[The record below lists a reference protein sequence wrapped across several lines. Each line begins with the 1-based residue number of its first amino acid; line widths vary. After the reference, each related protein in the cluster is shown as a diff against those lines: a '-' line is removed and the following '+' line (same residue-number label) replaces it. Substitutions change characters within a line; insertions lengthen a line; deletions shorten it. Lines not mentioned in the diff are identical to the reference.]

1 MPEQASR
8 FRYGKTTASARKVPY
23 QITSSNY
30 NHILR
35 CVALT
40 LREISYRNTTLST
53 MVGTMLYGYKARTEV
68 LISTDRCT
76 MGITLER
83 DKSALDIYINLSSG
97 HSPARHLDNGK
108 RRGYSK
114 HVGALP

>member
-76 MGITLER
+76 MGTTLER
-83 DKSALDIYINLSSG
+83 DK
-97 HSPARHLDNGK
+97 P
-108 RRGYSK
+108 
-114 HVGALP
+114 